1 MVEAELCFE
10 EKVCFE
16 EEEVCLMPTVAAGR
30 RFPCLL
36 CPRVSQRVNDNS
48 PLL

>member
-1 MVEAELCFE
+1 MVEEELCFE
-10 EKVCFE
+10 EKVC
-16 EEEVCLMPTVAAGR
+16 LIPTVAAAAVAAGR

-36 CPRVSQRVNDNS
+36 YPRVSQRVNDNS